1 VVESSSKESYASTI
15 MQFRNVCKNS
25 QKFLNYVECAILDT
39 VKEWH
44 DIVKAPFLNNRH
56 DSIRTALDGKDI
68 NLY

>member
-1 VVESSSKESYASTI
+1 